1 MYIVSIDKINQLS
14 AQYNKLSSSDK
25 KRITNASIL
34 TTAVSDVKKI
44 DSFMKQ
50 YEKSFNSNPTTV
62 IKAYAKLTAKQM
74 SLVSPA
80 IRQAILDKEKGQQQ
94 SNDTALNL
102 IETINGL
109 LENGEYIANLETKVK
124 EIRTQYDALS
134 ASEKKVVKNYSKLT
148 QAENDLK
155 KVAEIHALYV
165 PAGEG
170 KEEARKA
177 WQTAYGKLSKK
188 LEILYKNLY
197 SNDV

>member
-1 MYIVSIDKINQLS
+1 MPLR
-14 AQYNKLSSSDK
+14 K
-25 KRITNASIL
+25 KSC
-34 TTAVSDVKKI
+34 K
-44 DSFMKQ
+44 
-50 YEKSFNSNPTTV
+50 
-62 IKAYAKLTAKQM
+62 
-74 SLVSPA
+74 
-80 IRQAILDKEKGQQQ
+80 
-94 SNDTALNL
+94 
-102 IETINGL
+102 
-109 LENGEYIANLETKVK
+109 
-124 EIRTQYDALS
+124 
-134 ASEKKVVKNYSKLT
+134 KNYSKLT